1 VDIVAT
7 DDQRLLQ
14 DTTRRF
20 LEKRVPVAATRRLI
34 NDATGFDREAWRQGA
49 ELGWLSLFV
58 PEAQGGMAEMAQGV
72 VDAAIIAEELG
83 RVVFAG
89 PFLPVSVVA
98 FAVAAA
104 GSEAQRDALLPG
116 LAAGETLAAWCFSG
130 PGAASGV
137 QPGAVRAT
145 RSGEGYLLEG
155 VAAYVQDAHVADH
168 LLVTTADGAGLSQF
182 LVPAKTA
189 GVTIA
194 PLEALDL
201 GRRLAEVRFDGVR
214 LGEDALLGA
223 AGGAAAQVER
233 QLQLALALQCA
244 ETVGVVDRTLEFT
257 VDYAKQRVAFGRPIG
272 SFQALKHRFADHATR
287 LEGAKAAT
295 AYAARAVQDQAVD
308 AALAVSI
315 AKAHGGKFGTEIIRD
330 CLQMHGGI
338 GMTFDHDIHL
348 YLRRAVSNEALWGT
362 PAAHHER
369 LCVLAGV

>member
-20 LEKRVPVAATRRLI
+20 LEKRAPVGATRRLV
-34 NDATGFDREAWRQGA
+34 DDPVGFDREAWRQGA

-89 PFLPVSVVA
+89 PFLPVSVVT
-98 FAVAAA
+98 FAVATA

-137 QPGAVRAT
+137 QAGAVRAT

-214 LGEDALLGA
+214 VGQDALLGA